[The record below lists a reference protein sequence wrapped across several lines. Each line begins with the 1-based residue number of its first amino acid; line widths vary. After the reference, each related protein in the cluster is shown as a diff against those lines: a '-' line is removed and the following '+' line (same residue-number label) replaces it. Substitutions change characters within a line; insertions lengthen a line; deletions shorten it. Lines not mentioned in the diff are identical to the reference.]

1 LEVRVAT
8 ARTARDYEAL
18 RLRHEEERLVRFLLQ
33 VDRCTIRAPH
43 DGLLIYADK
52 PGRPPRIMLGAPVW
66 QRQKLF
72 FLPDLSVLEVHVL
85 LHETVV
91 TRVRPGMPARV
102 QPESSPQQILMGRVL
117 SVSPLPASDQG
128 PPRGNEVRYYV
139 GRIGLDT
146 VPQGLR
152 PGMTAEVSI
161 MTVQSEAL
169 GRSQNES
176 ELMTSPPFRLESPR

>member
-1 LEVRVAT
+1 MR
-8 ARTARDYEAL
+8 Y
-18 RLRHEEERLVRFLLQ
+18 FLQ

-102 QPESSPQQILMGRVL
+102 RPESSPQQILMGRVL

-128 PPRGNEVRYYV
+128 PRKGNEVKYFV
-139 GRIGLDT
+139 GRISLDT

-152 PGMTAEVSI
+152 PGMTAEVSL
-161 MTVQSEAL
+161 MTVRPEAL

-176 ELMTSPPFRLESPR
+176 ELMTSPPFRLDSPR